1 MKKMKL
7 IFLTIIIIFVN
18 TVNIFAIT
26 DSRIFTDK
34 VYNTYEGTENAKAVI
49 LNLKFNDINGHWAKE
64 AITKAGAF
72 NMVKGYGKS
81 YNPNN
86 AVSNQEAL
94 AFILRVMG
102 LEKDAQV
109 EGELLKTQNP
119 NSSLLS
125 IWSMGYLSIAR
136 NIGLITSTQYTEAT
150 SQNQDSLPIGA
161 FKREGNATREQVAT
175 WIVSAI
181 NYVEKDTLI
190 SNEQQSI
197 YNYSDWKNISS
208 EHINGVEICLDN
220 GIMKGLNNGNFNPKG
235 SLTRAEM
242 AQILV
247 NLDEIYNK
255 IFKYTKKTGTI
266 GGIKDNQ
273 TTLTGKSILERNVYI
288 RTSDGTV
295 DVLKYYIESSS
306 SPQAL
311 NKDAV
316 VYNEGAVTGLSGL
329 TEGSEIEYIIDDIED
344 TVKYVAVRNKNIETK
359 DIFGKLTQIDYL
371 TGMVQIT
378 DSKEKSFNYYA
389 IDGLIGSDSI
399 GDFAFID
406 GRRISRPD
414 VPLGESVTL
423 QTKNNIITKI
433 TYVGTSNLGTE
444 IRGVVIENN
453 PQFSYITILDN
464 NGKEVTKNYFEDD
477 IVVEKQPYYDTG
489 DNIGYLDQM
498 FPNFNYDPRDTTID
512 QIEAGD
518 IVFIRPKEDNPNQ
531 IGKIS
536 ASPNYIMKYG
546 KINQITKNATKAE
559 LTVQFENGQIASY
572 TIPNGIFISKAG
584 KPVNI
589 SELVSGD
596 WVKLLVNEAILSPGE
611 TMESV
616 KEIIIETSG
625 HAIGDLVKGEIGTIN
640 TIQKEISITN
650 SYVLGKS
657 GWEDFKQ
664 IRKLSLSNND
674 IEYYYDGKRVDLVF
688 VEKYLKRSNG
698 QAYIALEQ
706 NYSGNVVSKITFRT
720 GRDEI
725 LEPDVIISSN
735 NMGTFALASGGTLQT
750 DVGTIIRKDGKL
762 VDANSIQV
770 NNYARVSLNGDGKV
784 AIIDIYDAPATNGV
798 SIARGRV
805 SAIDEGRS
813 FTVESMSQLVGN
825 AWTYSPISRKFTID
839 GNTLFITENGIQS
852 IDKFI
857 GITADSQIGK
867 SFTIVYDGS
876 KATHIIEMP
885 YPTKVVSGTIYSKDN
900 DIILKDGKFING
912 KGAWEV
918 VGVKDSSINLTTDVK
933 TIVIKGNKV
942 VSVDSLQKGDLVR
955 VLTETLPDKIT
966 GGIEVEARII
976 FVGN

>member
-1 MKKMKL
+1 
-7 IFLTIIIIFVN
+7 
-18 TVNIFAIT
+18 T
-26 DSRIFTDK
+26 DTNIFTDT
-34 VYNTYEGTENAKAVI
+34 VYNTYEGTEDAKATI
-49 LNLKFNDINGHWAKE
+49 LNLKFSDTNGHWAKE

-72 NMVKGYGKS
+72 NMVKGYGKT
-81 YNPNN
+81 YKPNN

-94 AFILRVMG
+94 AFVLRVIG
-102 LEKDAQV
+102 LEEEAQA
-109 EGELLKTQNP
+109 EGEAVKAQAP
-119 NSSLLS
+119 NNSVLS
-125 IWSMGYLSIAR
+125 IWSTGYLSLAK
-136 NIGLITSTQYTEAT
+136 NIGLITNAQYTEAIN
-150 SQNQDSLPIGA
+150 QNQDTLPAGA
-161 FKREGNATREQVAT
+161 FKRDANATREQVAT

-181 NYVEKDTLI
+181 NYVGQDALI

-208 EHINGVEICLDN
+208 EHINGVEVCLDN
-220 GIMKGLNNGNFNPKG
+220 GIMKGLNNGKFNPKG

-242 AQILV
+242 AQILA

-255 IFKYTKKTGTI
+255 TFGYTKKTGTV
-266 GGIKDNQ
+266 GGIKYNQ
-273 TTLTGKSILERNVYI
+273 TNLTGKANLERTIYI

-295 DVLKYYIESSS
+295 DVLKYYMESSS

-311 NKDAV
+311 NKDSV
-316 VYNEGAVTGLSGL
+316 VYNEGSVTGLSGL
-329 TEGSEIEYIIDDIED
+329 REGSEIEYIVDDIEGI
-344 TVKYVAVRNKNIETK
+344 VKYVAVKNKNIETK
-359 DIFGKLTQIDYL
+359 DVFGKLTQIDYL

-378 DSKEKSFNYYA
+378 DSKGKTFNYYA
-389 IDGLIGSDSI
+389 TDGLIGSDAT

-406 GRRISRPD
+406 NRRIAKKD

-423 QTKNNIITKI
+423 QTKNNVVTKI
-433 TYVGTSNLGTE
+433 TYVGTANLGTE

-464 NGKEVTKNYFEDD
+464 NGKEVTKNYFADD

-489 DNIGYLDQM
+489 DDIGYLDQM

-531 IGKIS
+531 IEKIS
-536 ASPNYIMKYG
+536 ASPNYIMRYG
-546 KINQITKNATKAE
+546 KVTQITKNATKAE

-572 TIPNGIFISKAG
+572 TVPNGVFISKSG

-596 WVKLLVNEAILSPGE
+596 WVKLLVNEAILAPGE

-616 KEIIIETSG
+616 KEIIIEGSG
-625 HAIGDLVKGEIGTIN
+625 HTIGDLVKGEIGTIN

-674 IEYYYDGKRVDLVF
+674 IEYYYDGKRVDLAF

-706 NYSGNVVSKITFRT
+706 NYAGNVISKITFRT
-720 GRDEI
+720 GRDEV
-725 LEPDVIISSN
+725 LEPDVIVSSN

-750 DVGTIIRKDGKL
+750 DIGTIIRKDGKL
-762 VDANSIQV
+762 VDASSIQV
-770 NNYARVSLNGDGKV
+770 NNYARVSLNGDGKA
-784 AIIDIYDAPATNGV
+784 AIVDIYDAPATDGI

-813 FTVESMSQLVGN
+813 FTVESMSQLIGN
-825 AWTYSPISRKFTID
+825 TWTYSPVSRKFTID
-839 GNTLFITENGIQS
+839 GNTLFITEDGIQI

-857 GITADSQIGK
+857 GITSDSQIGK
-867 SFTIVYDGS
+867 AFTIVYEGS
-876 KATHIIEMP
+876 KATHIIDMP
-885 YPTKVVSGTIYSKDN
+885 YPTKVVSGTIYSKDEN
-900 DIILKDGKFING
+900 IVLKDGKFINS
-912 KGAWEV
+912 KGAWET
-918 VGVKDSSINLTTDVK
+918 VGVKDSSINLETNVN

-942 VSVDSLQKGDLVR
+942 VSPNSLQKGDLVR
-955 VLTETLPDKIT
+955 VLTETLPDKVT
-966 GGIEVEARII
+966 GGVEIEARII